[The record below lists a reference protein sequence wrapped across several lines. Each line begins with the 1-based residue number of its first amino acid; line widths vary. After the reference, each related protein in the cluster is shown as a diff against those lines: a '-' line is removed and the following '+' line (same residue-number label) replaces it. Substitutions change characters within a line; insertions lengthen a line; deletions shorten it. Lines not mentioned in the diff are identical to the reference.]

1 MNNQLQI
8 FKNEKLNLQARAIK
22 NEDGSISIDA
32 EDTAIGLGWIDNSQR
47 ATNGSRLLKVRWAR
61 MNKYCKE
68 YGFPIQLGKGDFI
81 PESLFYLLAMKAN
94 NKVAKEFQKWL
105 AVEVIPQ
112 IRKTGSYQS
121 QQKPD
126 NIYPELTP
134 EIRAIFILDSRTK
147 QLQTEFNEYK
157 DNQELSVAD
166 SKRLTKLVN
175 KTIVNLLG
183 GKGSEAYKKLNKK
196 AFSDLYKQIHREFNV
211 TSIAEIKQKDI
222 EIAKEIISKYKAPI
236 FLINEIKM
244 MNNQET
250 FIM

>member
-1 MNNQLQI
+1 MNNQIQI

-94 NKVAKEFQKWL
+94 NKVAQEFQKWL

-112 IRKTGSYQS
+112 IRKTGSYKS
-121 QQKPD
+121 QQ
-126 NIYPELTP
+126 NLIN
-134 EIRAIFILDSRTK
+134 
-147 QLQTEFNEYK
+147 EF
-157 DNQELSVAD
+157 
-166 SKRLTKLVN
+166 N
-175 KTIVNLLG
+175 KTIEQMQGTIEEYKSMCKITCSKKRDYSDYIKTALGINKANHEYERVKKRLFLELGVKKWEDIEFEKSKDILPLIDKGVN
-183 GKGSEAYKKLNKK
+183 AAKK
-196 AFSDLYKQIHREFNV
+196 DRPYKQMSYF
-211 TSIAEIKQKDI
+211 D
-222 EIAKEIISKYKAPI
+222 
-236 FLINEIKM
+236 
-244 MNNQET
+244 
-250 FIM
+250 

>member
-94 NKVAKEFQKWL
+94 NKVAQEFQKWL

-121 QQKPD
+121 QQ
-126 NIYPELTP
+126 NLIN
-134 EIRAIFILDSRTK
+134 
-147 QLQTEFNEYK
+147 EF
-157 DNQELSVAD
+157 
-166 SKRLTKLVN
+166 N
-175 KTIVNLLG
+175 KTIEQMQGTIEEYKSMCKITCSKKRDYSDYIETALGINKANHEYERVKKRLFLELGVKKWEDIEFEKSKDILPLIDKGVN
-183 GKGSEAYKKLNKK
+183 AAKK
-196 AFSDLYKQIHREFNV
+196 DRPYKQMSYF
-211 TSIAEIKQKDI
+211 D
-222 EIAKEIISKYKAPI
+222 
-236 FLINEIKM
+236 
-244 MNNQET
+244 
-250 FIM
+250 